1 MKRKKWDS
9 KTKWH
14 IVIEGFRGRAMAEIC
29 VEYNV
34 AQSQYY
40 KWRDQFLTEGY
51 KLFDI
56 AKTDQKQLDV
66 ERENKKQLHMQ
77 KTLKCAIATTAYPI
91 QLMIQIVA
99 LQYQKALYVLQR
111 VALLYLQTVHI

>member
-14 IVIEGFRGRAMAEIC
+14 IVLEGIKGRPVADIC

-40 KWRDQFLTEGY
+40 KWRDQFLSEGH
-51 KLFDI
+51 KLFDA
-56 AKTDQKQLDV
+56 AKADQRQLYI
-66 ERENKKQLHMQ
+66 ERENKKL
-77 KTLKCAIATTAYPI
+77 KNLVGELTLELKKSEE
-91 QLMIQIVA
+91 
-99 LQYQKALYVLQR
+99 LQDY
-111 VALLYLQTVHI
+111 